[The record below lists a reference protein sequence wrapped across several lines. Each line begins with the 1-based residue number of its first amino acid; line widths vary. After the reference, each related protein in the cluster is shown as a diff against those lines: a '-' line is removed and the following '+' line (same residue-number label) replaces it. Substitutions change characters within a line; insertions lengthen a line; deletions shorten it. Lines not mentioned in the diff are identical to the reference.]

1 MGSILT
7 TVGLLILF
15 IVFDLIAIL
24 LGVRLE
30 DSMASIG
37 AFG

>member
-1 MGSILT
+1 MGSILS
-7 TVGLLILF
+7 TVLLLALF

-30 DSMASIG
+30 DSMAQIG